1 MNFIKKGWEQNETF
15 STSICYW
22 HDAKSWFCYNYLSPK
37 GTEDTAPE
45 DSCEFYERRSE
56 YDN

>member
-1 MNFIKKGWEQNETF
+1 MEPENACCTR
-15 STSICYW
+15 YW
-22 HDAKSWFCYNYLSPK
+22 PDAKSWFCYNYLSPK